1 MPKMQLIATPG
12 PDEETKAECERL
24 FQNGGPKVY
33 FQDGPGGP
41 LRPSHASASKSV
53 RIADDGQAVFAR
65 LKNRRTGVYDWRK
78 LAATGEAAKVA
89 RTPDS
94 WPTNGRRPIAMP
106 ADVMVG
112 EGPAAYRARKAAASK
127 GLTFTAADMGRAVF
141 ASDTWP
147 PRPGAGRS
155 PAAASDICSY
165 ITRVLFG
172 RNLMLGRGPIRVN
185 LENGHHLTITMEK
198 DEV

>member
-1 MPKMQLIATPG
+1 MRTITLDGQRLTLTNGETERAHKLASMRLAGPEHAQMDFNAWLSEARDVKSAIARRVAVGNALKLNTHQSVNIGSPELDAH
-12 PDEETKAECERL
+12 PIAKA
-24 FQNGGPKVY
+24 NAASWPSV
-33 FQDGPGGP
+33 P
-41 LRPSHASASKSV
+41 LRGGKPTSSRELVK
-53 RIADDGQAVFAR
+53 
-65 LKNRRTGVYDWRK
+65 
-78 LAATGEAAKVA
+78 AATV
-89 RTPDS
+89 R
-94 WPTNGRRPIAMP
+94 
-106 ADVMVG
+106 
-112 EGPAAYRARKAAASK
+112 K

-147 PRPGAGRS
+147 PRPGAKLNS
-155 PAAASDICSY
+155 CADICSY